1 MNILLIEDDLDLGAA
16 LQRSLEQADFNSVWV
31 RRLSDGQAAADG
43 GQFDCV
49 LLDINLPDGE
59 GFVFLERVRHRQSTV
74 PVIVMTARDA
84 LDDRLRALNGG
95 ADDYV
100 IKPFLVPELI
110 ARIHVAVRR
119 AAGQASG
126 RWVFGALVIDP
137 QQGCA
142 LLNGQVLEL
151 TPKEFAILLELAR
164 QSGRVLR
171 RETLIQNVWP
181 GEDEPSAGALE
192 FQIHG
197 LRRKLGA
204 DMIRT
209 VRGVGYLMPRAEAAA

>member
-1 MNILLIEDDLDLGAA
+1 MNILLVEDDLALGAA
-16 LQRSLEQADFNSVWV
+16 LQRSLEQAGLESVWV
-31 RRLSDGQAAADG
+31 RRLRDGQSTAERLA
-43 GQFDCV
+43 FDCV

-59 GFVFLERVRHRQSTV
+59 GFVFLETVRRQACNV

-110 ARIHVAVRR
+110 ARIHVTVRR
-119 AAGQASG
+119 AAGQAHSAWQVG
-126 RWVFGALVIDP
+126 GLSIDA
-137 QQGCA
+137 QQRTVA
-142 LLNGQVLEL
+142 LNGVPLGV
-151 TPKEFAILLELAR
+151 TPREYAILFELAR
-164 QSGRVLR
+164 QAGRVVQRAQLVQR
-171 RETLIQNVWP
+171 VWR

-204 DMIRT
+204 ELIRT
-209 VRGVGYLMPRAEAAA
+209 VRGVGYLLPKP